1 MLSLNQRNH
10 PTSYLW
16 AALVAGGLTTFAG
29 CASNH
34 PVSRVESPVNVTH
47 EVAFGDYRRVFNTT
61 YHILNRYGV
70 VQTSSYRYGE
80 IRALIGEDTSLFQKT
95 RREIEAR
102 IVDAGDYWDVQCRV
116 LIKIEDSEVATFS
129 DQYNPLY
136 DWKTVASDPRLEV
149 RLNNEIR
156 AALSG
161 GAWEA
166 KSPLRPEPR
175 VPYERLSGDE
185 KAHRARVEGSRKQKK
200 SQRKRSERKGAAPSA
215 APKSTSDDTDEV
227 AHHDDELAHAAT
239 SSAFE
244 RLGILRMQ
252 RNAFDD
258 AAKAFRAAA
267 RSRDGHLRAH
277 FLLAQAELSQ
287 GDYPLALEQV
297 RVGLRHNPAWV
308 GSDLDLR
315 DLYIDQAT
323 FDRVHEGLARAAAKD
338 DSLQFLL
345 GFVRFHAGEGEGAL
359 VAFDRHLAQNPE
371 DTVARGYRER
381 ARERVDAAHG
391 LENF

>member
-10 PTSYLW
+10 PTSFLW

-136 DWKTVASDPRLEV
+136 DWKTVASDPRLEA

-166 KSPLRPEPR
+166 KAPLRPEPR

-185 KAHRARVEGSRKQKK
+185 KAHRARAKGASKK
-200 SQRKRSERKGAAPSA
+200 AKSKRSKSKKAAPAVKPS
-215 APKSTSDDTDEV
+215 SDDTDEV
-227 AHHDDELAHAAT
+227 AHHADELAHAAT

-381 ARERVDAAHG
+381 ARERVDASHG